1 MSVMAAN
8 SNFTCVYLISEIWF
22 LVETL
27 ILFLLAFPLSSV
39 KLLLMNMGQKATLLT
54 FQLMFNQVKKRF
66 METIYFQVFILYST
80 VTRLFPSWVGAISMN
95 SFHLKRQTLT
105 ILGERVVL
113 DIKWLYRFLQ
123 LQQLEEFVNNYCYHL
138 CPN

>member
-8 SNFTCVYLISEIWF
+8 SNFTCVNLISEILF

-39 KLLLMNMGQKATLLT
+39 KLLLMNVGQKATLLT
-54 FQLMFNQVKKRF
+54 FQLMLNQVKKRF

-80 VTRLFPSWVGAISMN
+80 VTRLFPS
-95 SFHLKRQTLT
+95 
-105 ILGERVVL
+105 
-113 DIKWLYRFLQ
+113 
-123 LQQLEEFVNNYCYHL
+123 
-138 CPN
+138 

>member
-39 KLLLMNMGQKATLLT
+39 KLLLMNVGQKATLLT

-80 VTRLFPSWVGAISMN
+80 VTRLFPS
-95 SFHLKRQTLT
+95 
-105 ILGERVVL
+105 
-113 DIKWLYRFLQ
+113 
-123 LQQLEEFVNNYCYHL
+123 
-138 CPN
+138 

>member
-1 MSVMAAN
+1 MAAN

-39 KLLLMNMGQKATLLT
+39 KLLLMNVGQKATLLT

-80 VTRLFPSWVGAISMN
+80 VTRLFPS
-95 SFHLKRQTLT
+95 
-105 ILGERVVL
+105 
-113 DIKWLYRFLQ
+113 
-123 LQQLEEFVNNYCYHL
+123 
-138 CPN
+138 

>member
-1 MSVMAAN
+1 MAAN

-39 KLLLMNMGQKATLLT
+39 KLLLMNVGQKATLLT

-66 METIYFQVFILYST
+66 METIYFQVFTLYST
-80 VTRLFPSWVGAISMN
+80 VTRLFPS
-95 SFHLKRQTLT
+95 
-105 ILGERVVL
+105 
-113 DIKWLYRFLQ
+113 
-123 LQQLEEFVNNYCYHL
+123 
-138 CPN
+138 